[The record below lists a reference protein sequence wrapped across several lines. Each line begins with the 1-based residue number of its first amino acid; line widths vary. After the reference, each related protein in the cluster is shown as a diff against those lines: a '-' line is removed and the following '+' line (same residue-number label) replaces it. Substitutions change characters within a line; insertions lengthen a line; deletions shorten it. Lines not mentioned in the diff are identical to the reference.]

1 MKKFIGKNIPR
12 KNFIEKIL
20 IGAGER
26 FSLHPPRAFGA
37 FLGATRRL
45 IKITGASMG
54 QTRFASGRQ
63 LDLICLG
70 RLGVDLYAQQV
81 GARLED
87 VTSFAKYL
95 GGSSANIA
103 FGTARLGLR
112 SAMLSRV
119 GDDHMGRFLV
129 ESLAR
134 EGCDV
139 SAIKVD
145 PQRLTALVLL
155 GLKDRETF
163 PLVFYR
169 ENCADMALRAEDISE
184 AFIASSKALLI
195 TGTHFSTDG
204 VYQASLQALEYAE
217 RHNVRRVLDI
227 DYRPVLW
234 GLAGKADGE
243 TRFVADRN
251 VSQHVQ
257 KILPRFDLIVG
268 TEEEFLIAGGSQ
280 DLLGALRRVRE
291 LTAAT
296 LVVKLGPQGC
306 TVIHGAIPAR
316 LEEGAI
322 YPGVRVEVLNV
333 LGAGDAFMSG
343 FLSGWLEEA
352 SDERCCQLANA
363 CGGLVVSRHACAP
376 AMPTRAELDY
386 LFNSPVPITRPD
398 QDATLQRL
406 HQVSVPRK
414 AWKQLFIFAFDHRG
428 QLVELAQKGGRE
440 LKAIGQ
446 LKQLFIQAVERVEA
460 DLREQGIAADV
471 GLLADQR
478 FGQDSLNAATGRGW
492 WVARP
497 VEVQG
502 SRPLAFEHGRSI
514 GSNLIAWPQEQIIKC
529 LVQYH
534 PDDEPLLRLEQEAQL
549 KGLYQASQASGHELL
564 LEVIPPKDLPGAHP
578 DVLYRA
584 LKRLYNLGIY
594 PAWWKIET
602 QSAEDWKRLDELIE
616 ARDPYCRGVV
626 LLGLNAP
633 AAALAEG
640 FRQAAD
646 SRTCRGFAVGRTIFH
661 EPSRAWLA
669 SEIDDETLIRR
680 VQATFVELIDAW
692 RAARG

>member
-1 MKKFIGKNIPR
+1 
-12 KNFIEKIL
+12 
-20 IGAGER
+20 
-26 FSLHPPRAFGA
+26 
-37 FLGATRRL
+37 
-45 IKITGASMG
+45 MG

-87 VTSFAKYL
+87 VASFAKYL

-103 FGTARLGLR
+103 FGTARLGLK

-129 ESLAR
+129 ESLVR

-139 SAIKVD
+139 SGITVD
-145 PQRLTALVLL
+145 PQRLTAMVLL

-169 ENCADMALRAEDISE
+169 ENCADMALCAADISE

-204 VYQASLQALEYAE
+204 VYQASLQALDYAE
-217 RHNVRRVLDI
+217 QHGVKRVLDI

-243 TRFVADRN
+243 TRFVADQS
-251 VSQHVQ
+251 VSQHLQ
-257 KILPRFDLIVG
+257 GILPRFDLIVG
-268 TEEEFLIAGGSQ
+268 TEEEFLIAGASH
-280 DLLGALRRVRE
+280 DLQSALRTVRQ

-316 LEEGAI
+316 LEDGAI

-333 LGAGDAFMSG
+333 LGAGDAFMAG
-343 FLSGWLEEA
+343 FLSGWLNEA
-352 SDERCCQLANA
+352 DDTRCCQLANA

-376 AMPTRAELDY
+376 AMPTLAELHY
-386 LFNSPVPITRPD
+386 LFSSSVPITRPD
-398 QDATLQRL
+398 QDPVLQRL

-414 AWKQLFIFAFDHRG
+414 AWKQLFVFAFDHRW
-428 QLVELAQKGGRE
+428 QLLELAQKGGQDPARIS
-440 LKAIGQ
+440 AI
-446 LKQLFIQAVERVEA
+446 KQLFIQAVERVEGK
-460 DLREQGIAADV
+460 LHEQGVEADV
-471 GLLADQR
+471 GILADQR
-478 FGQDSLNAATGRGW
+478 FGQDALNAATGRGW

-514 GSNLIAWPQEQIIKC
+514 GSNLIGWPQEQIIKC
-529 LVQYH
+529 LVQFH

-549 KGLYQASQASGHELL
+549 KGLYQAAQASGHELL
-564 LEVIPPKDLPGAHP
+564 LEVVPPKDHPSTYP
-578 DVLYRA
+578 DVLYRS

-594 PAWWKIET
+594 PAWWKIEA
-602 QSAEDWKRLDELIE
+602 QSAEQWHQLDELIE
-616 ARDPYCRGVV
+616 ERDPYCRGVV

-633 AAALAEG
+633 AQSLAEG
-640 FRQAAD
+640 FQQASQ
-646 SRTCRGFAVGRTIFH
+646 SRTCRGFAVGRTIFQ
-661 EPSRAWLA
+661 EPSRAWMA
-669 SEIDDETLIRR
+669 GEIDDETLIQQ
-680 VQATFVELIDAW
+680 VQQTFEQLIQAW
-692 RAARG
+692 RSSRV

>member
-1 MKKFIGKNIPR
+1 
-12 KNFIEKIL
+12 
-20 IGAGER
+20 
-26 FSLHPPRAFGA
+26 
-37 FLGATRRL
+37 
-45 IKITGASMG
+45 MG

-87 VTSFAKYL
+87 VSSFAKYL

-103 FGTARLGLR
+103 FGTARLGLK

-129 ESLAR
+129 ESLLR

-139 SAIKVD
+139 SGITVD
-145 PQRLTALVLL
+145 PQRLTAMVLL

-169 ENCADMALRAEDISE
+169 ENCADMALCATDIRED
-184 AFIASSKALLI
+184 FIASSKALLI

-204 VYQASLQALEYAE
+204 VYQASLQALAYAE
-217 RHNVRRVLDI
+217 RHGVKRVLDI

-243 TRFVADRN
+243 TRFVADQN
-251 VSQHVQ
+251 VSQHLQ
-257 KILPRFDLIVG
+257 GILPRFDLIVG
-268 TEEEFLIAGGSQ
+268 TEEEFLIAGASH
-280 DLLGALRRVRE
+280 DLLSALRTVRQ

-306 TVIHGAIPAR
+306 TVIHGPIPAR
-316 LEEGAI
+316 LEDGVI
-322 YPGVRVEVLNV
+322 YPGVCVEVLNV
-333 LGAGDAFMSG
+333 LGAGDAFMAG
-343 FLSGWLEEA
+343 FLSGWLNDA
-352 SDERCCQLANA
+352 DDARCCQLANA

-376 AMPTRAELDY
+376 AMPSPAELEY
-386 LFNSPVPITRPD
+386 LFSSPVAITRPD
-398 QDATLQRL
+398 QDPVLQRL

-414 AWKQLFIFAFDHRG
+414 AWKQLFVFAFDHRW
-428 QLVELAQKGGRE
+428 QLLELAQKGGQDPARIN
-440 LKAIGQ
+440 AI
-446 LKQLFIQAVERVEA
+446 KQLFIQAVERVEGK
-460 DLREQGIAADV
+460 LREQGVEADV
-471 GLLADQR
+471 GILADQR
-478 FGQDSLNAATGRGW
+478 FGQDALNAASGRGW
-492 WVARP
+492 WIARP

-529 LVQYH
+529 LVQFH

-549 KGLYQASQASGHELL
+549 KALYQAAQTSGHELL
-564 LEVIPPKDLPGAHP
+564 LEVVPPKDHPSTYP
-578 DVLYRA
+578 DVLYRS

-594 PAWWKIET
+594 PAWWKIEAQT
-602 QSAEDWKRLDELIE
+602 AEQWHKLDELIE
-616 ARDPYCRGVV
+616 ERDPYCRGVV

-633 AAALAEG
+633 AHSLAEG
-640 FRQAAD
+640 FQQASQ
-646 SRTCRGFAVGRTIFH
+646 SRTCRGFAVGRTIFQ
-661 EPSRAWLA
+661 EPSRAWMA
-669 SEIDDETLIRR
+669 GEIDDETLIQQ
-680 VQATFVELIDAW
+680 VQQTFEQLIQAW
-692 RAARG
+692 RSSRI

>member
-1 MKKFIGKNIPR
+1 
-12 KNFIEKIL
+12 
-20 IGAGER
+20 
-26 FSLHPPRAFGA
+26 
-37 FLGATRRL
+37 
-45 IKITGASMG
+45 MG
-54 QTRFASGRQ
+54 QTRFATGRQ

-87 VTSFAKYL
+87 VSSFAKYL

-103 FGTARLGLR
+103 FGTARLGLK

-139 SAIKVD
+139 SAIKRD
-145 PQRLTALVLL
+145 PERLTAMVLL

-169 ENCADMALRAEDISE
+169 ENCADMALRAEDIDE
-184 AFIASSKALLI
+184 GLIASSKALLI
-195 TGTHFSTDG
+195 TGTHFSTDQ
-204 VYQASLQALEYAE
+204 VFKASIQALDYAE
-217 RHNVRRVLDI
+217 KHQVHRVLDI

-243 TRFVADRN
+243 TRFVADQN

-257 KILPRFDLIVG
+257 RILPRFDLIVG
-268 TEEEFLIAGGSQ
+268 TEEEFLIAGGTT
-280 DLLGALRRVRE
+280 DLLSALRTVRE
-291 LTAAT
+291 HTAAT

-316 LEEGAI
+316 LEDGAI

-343 FLSGWLEEA
+343 FLSGWLKDA

-376 AMPTRAELDY
+376 AMPTPAELDY
-386 LFNSPVPITRPD
+386 LFNSSHPITRPD
-398 QDATLQRL
+398 QDVGLQRL
-406 HQVSVPRK
+406 HQVSIPRK
-414 AWKQLFIFAFDHRG
+414 QWKQLFIFAFDHRG
-428 QLVELAQKGGRE
+428 QLVELAQQAGRD
-440 LKAIGQ
+440 LSSIGKI
-446 LKQLFIQAVERVEA
+446 KQLFVQAVDRVEN
-460 DLREQGIAADV
+460 DLRNRGIEADV

-478 FGQDSLNAATGRGW
+478 FGQDALNAATGRGW

-497 VEVQG
+497 VEIQG

-514 GSNLIAWPQEQIIKC
+514 GSNLINWPQEQIIKC

-534 PDDEPLLRLEQEAQL
+534 PDDEPMLRLEQEAQI
-549 KGLYQASQASGHELL
+549 KALYEASKVSGHELL
-564 LEVIPPKDLPGAHP
+564 LEIIPPKDHPSTYP
-578 DVLYRA
+578 DVMLRA
-584 LKRLYNLGIY
+584 FKRLYNLGIY
-594 PAWWKIET
+594 PAWWKIEAQT
-602 QSAEDWKRLDELIE
+602 AEVWQQLDALIE
-616 ARDPYCRGVV
+616 ERDPYCRGVV

-633 AAALAEG
+633 VESLAEG
-640 FRQAAD
+640 FAAARN
-646 SRTCRGFAVGRTIFH
+646 SRTCQGFAVGRTIFR
-661 EPSRAWLA
+661 EPSRAWMA
-669 SEIDDETLIRR
+669 GEIDDATLVAR
-680 VQATFVELIDAW
+680 VQSTFNWLIESW
-692 RAARG
+692 RENRA

>member
-1 MKKFIGKNIPR
+1 
-12 KNFIEKIL
+12 
-20 IGAGER
+20 
-26 FSLHPPRAFGA
+26 
-37 FLGATRRL
+37 
-45 IKITGASMG
+45 MG

-87 VTSFAKYL
+87 VSSFAKYL

-103 FGTARLGLR
+103 FGTARLGLK

-129 ESLAR
+129 ESLVR

-139 SAIKVD
+139 SGITVD
-145 PQRLTALVLL
+145 PQRLTAMVLL

-169 ENCADMALRAEDISE
+169 ENCADMALCAADIRE
-184 AFIASSKALLI
+184 PLIASSKALLI

-204 VYQASLQALEYAE
+204 VYQASLQALDYAE
-217 RHNVRRVLDI
+217 RHGVKRVLDI

-243 TRFVADRN
+243 TRFVADQN
-251 VSQHVQ
+251 VSQHLQ
-257 KILPRFDLIVG
+257 GILPRFDLIVG
-268 TEEEFLIAGGSQ
+268 TEEEFLIAGASH
-280 DLLGALRRVRE
+280 DLLSALRTVRQ
-291 LTAAT
+291 LTTAT

-306 TVIHGAIPAR
+306 TVIHGPIPAR
-316 LEEGAI
+316 LEDGAI

-333 LGAGDAFMSG
+333 LGAGDAFMAG
-343 FLSGWLEEA
+343 FLSGWLNDA
-352 SDERCCQLANA
+352 DDARCCQLANA

-376 AMPTRAELDY
+376 AMPTPAELEY
-386 LFNSPVPITRPD
+386 LFSSPVPITRPD
-398 QDATLQRL
+398 QDPVLQRL

-414 AWKQLFIFAFDHRG
+414 AWKQLFVFAFDHRW
-428 QLVELAQKGGRE
+428 QLLELAQKGGQDPA
-440 LKAIGQ
+440 LITAI
-446 LKQLFIQAVERVEA
+446 KQLFIQAVERVEGK
-460 DLREQGIAADV
+460 LREQGVEADV
-471 GLLADQR
+471 GILADQR
-478 FGQDSLNAATGRGW
+478 FGQDALNAASGRGW

-529 LVQYH
+529 LVQFH

-549 KGLYQASQASGHELL
+549 KALYQAAQTSGHELL
-564 LEVIPPKDLPGAHP
+564 LEVVPPKDHPSTYP
-578 DVLYRA
+578 DVLYRS

-602 QSAEDWKRLDELIE
+602 QTAEQWRKLDELIE
-616 ARDPYCRGVV
+616 ERDPYCRGVV

-633 AAALAEG
+633 ADSLAEG
-640 FRQAAD
+640 FQQASQ
-646 SRTCRGFAVGRTIFH
+646 SRTCRGFAVGRTIFQ
-661 EPSRAWLA
+661 EPSRAWMA
-669 SEIDDETLIRR
+669 GEIDDETLIQQ
-680 VQATFVELIDAW
+680 VQQTFEQLIQAW
-692 RAARG
+692 RSSRI

>member
-1 MKKFIGKNIPR
+1 
-12 KNFIEKIL
+12 
-20 IGAGER
+20 
-26 FSLHPPRAFGA
+26 
-37 FLGATRRL
+37 
-45 IKITGASMG
+45 MG

-103 FGTARLGLR
+103 FGTARLGLK

-129 ESLAR
+129 ESLVR

-139 SAIKVD
+139 SGITVD
-145 PQRLTALVLL
+145 PQRLTAMVLL

-169 ENCADMALRAEDISE
+169 ENCADMALCAADIRE
-184 AFIASSKALLI
+184 PLIASSKALLI

-204 VYQASLQALEYAE
+204 VYQASLQALDYAE
-217 RHNVRRVLDI
+217 RHGVKRVLDI

-243 TRFVADRN
+243 TRFVADQN
-251 VSQHVQ
+251 VSQHLQ
-257 KILPRFDLIVG
+257 GILPRFDLIVG
-268 TEEEFLIAGGSQ
+268 TEEEFLIAGASQ
-280 DLLGALRRVRE
+280 DLLSALRTVRQ
-291 LTAAT
+291 LTTAT

-306 TVIHGAIPAR
+306 TVIHGPIPAR
-316 LEEGAI
+316 LEDGAI

-333 LGAGDAFMSG
+333 LGAGDAFMAG
-343 FLSGWLEEA
+343 FLSGWLNDA
-352 SDERCCQLANA
+352 DDARCCQLANA

-376 AMPTRAELDY
+376 AMPTPAELEY
-386 LFNSPVPITRPD
+386 LFSSPVPITRPD
-398 QDATLQRL
+398 QDPVLQRL

-414 AWKQLFIFAFDHRG
+414 AWKQLFVFAFDHRW
-428 QLVELAQKGGRE
+428 QLLELAQKGGQGPARIT
-440 LKAIGQ
+440 AI
-446 LKQLFIQAVERVEA
+446 KQLFIQAVERVEGK
-460 DLREQGIAADV
+460 LREQGVEADV
-471 GLLADQR
+471 GILADQR
-478 FGQDSLNAATGRGW
+478 FGQDALNAATGRGW

-529 LVQYH
+529 LVQFH

-549 KGLYQASQASGHELL
+549 KALYQAAQTSGHELL
-564 LEVIPPKDLPGAHP
+564 LEVVPPKDHPSTYP
-578 DVLYRA
+578 DVLYRS

-594 PAWWKIET
+594 PAWWKIEAQT
-602 QSAEDWKRLDELIE
+602 AEQWRKLDELIE
-616 ARDPYCRGVV
+616 ERDPYCRGVV

-633 AAALAEG
+633 ADSLAEG
-640 FRQAAD
+640 FQQASQ
-646 SRTCRGFAVGRTIFH
+646 SRTCRGFAVGRTIFQ
-661 EPSRAWLA
+661 EPSRAWMA
-669 SEIDDETLIRR
+669 GEIDDETLIQQ
-680 VQATFVELIDAW
+680 VQQTFEQLIQAW
-692 RAARG
+692 RSART